1 MVLSDEATRFVRA
14 AGPEHTEVQERMAAL
29 ARERRFPNIGPDAG
43 GVLRMVARL
52 TGAETVFEFGSG
64 FGYSA
69 SWFLRGGADRVVLT
83 EFDEDELERG
93 EEFLTEAGLADCCQF
108 EHGDALAAVERYDGP
123 FDVVLVDHQK
133 ERYED
138 AFHSV
143 APKVAE
149 GGVVVA
155 DNIMYGPIDFHS
167 LLAHMEGEP
176 RAIDIDDEPSRGVAC
191 YLDAV
196 RDDPAF
202 ETLVLPVGSGLAVST
217 KVEETGDRSD
227 PVDT

>member
-1 MVLSDEATRFVRA
+1 MAISEDVARFVRA
-14 AGPEHTEVQERMAAL
+14 AGPEHTEVQERMAAF

-43 GVLRMVARL
+43 AVLALLARL
-52 TGAETVFEFGSG
+52 TDAETVFEFGSG

-93 EEFLTEAGLADCCQF
+93 REFLAEAGLAERCRF
-108 EHGDALAAVERYDGP
+108 ERGDALEAVERYDGP

-133 ERYED
+133 ERYEE
-138 AFHSV
+138 AFEAA
-143 APKVAE
+143 APKLAD

-155 DNIMYGPIDFHS
+155 DNVMYGPVDFDA
-167 LLAHMEGEP
+167 LLAHLEGEP
-176 RAIDIDDEPSRGVAC
+176 HAIDVDDEDSRGIAC

-196 RDDPAF
+196 CGASEY
-202 ETLVLPVGSGLAVST
+202 ETVVLPVGSGLAVTT
-217 KVEETGDRSD
+217 KVTE
-227 PVDT
+227 